1 MNSAL
6 PRRRAPSGPLL
17 ALLLWGGLVGGSV
30 GGCDHVRYTEAFE
43 PEVAVERVL
52 IRVEAGEVEI
62 EAAEVLRVERAIR
75 APRGSLELS
84 HRVEGGQLIL
94 EAHCRGLL
102 PCAVDTL
109 VSLPPG
115 IPVEVEL
122 GHGDLVADGVDRL
135 QVGLRSG
142 EVTLDG
148 VARATVQVGEGS
160 VTARLTT
167 GARADLTVAEG
178 DIDVT
183 VQGGS
188 WQIEATAADVRLS
201 GIESS
206 EDADG
211 QLHLVAPSGEV
222 RVRLPEPVARR

>member
-1 MNSAL
+1 
-6 PRRRAPSGPLL
+6 
-17 ALLLWGGLVGGSV
+17 
-30 GGCDHVRYTEAFE
+30 VRYTEAFE

-122 GHGDLVADGVDRL
+122 GHG
-135 QVGLRSG
+135 
-142 EVTLDG
+142 G

-160 VTARLTT
+160 VTARLTP

-206 EDADG
+206 EDGDG

>member
-1 MNSAL
+1 VAVTTC
-6 PRRRAPSGPLL
+6 A
-17 ALLLWGGLVGGSV
+17 
-30 GGCDHVRYTEAFE
+30 T
-43 PEVAVERVL
+43 EVAVERVL

-142 EVTLDG
+142 EVTLD
-148 VARATVQVGEGS
+148 
-160 VTARLTT
+160 
-167 GARADLTVAEG
+167 
-178 DIDVT
+178 DVT

-206 EDADG
+206 EDGDG